1 MLCWRAK
8 TRYPR
13 GRDQW
18 FTFLPCRKKQALG
31 LPHSSGRLRSTSF
44 LRYIRLQ
51 RRRMLGVCVL
61 FYSAGILY
69 TDTVDPYRLWI
80 ASYIAAVPSDRT
92 RSTHIYNRSFFPPCV
107 SILLFLLLFL
117 FVTVVGCFP
126 AVLLYC
132 RCNIWQILSDVI
144 FPSSWYSHHI
154 I

>member
-1 MLCWRAK
+1 
-8 TRYPR
+8 
-13 GRDQW
+13 
-18 FTFLPCRKKQALG
+18 

-92 RSTHIYNRSFFPPCV
+92 RSTNIYNIDLFFPLMYLYYFFSSFFVCNCRW
-107 SILLFLLLFL
+107 LFS
-117 FVTVVGCFP
+117 GCF
-126 AVLLYC
+126 
-132 RCNIWQILSDVI
+132 IILPMQYMANPI
-144 FPSSWYSHHI
+144 GRHFPLELVFSSYNLKREI
-154 I
+154 